1 MLEGDLVVGIDGV
14 QIDGASGMIAAIRDL
29 EPGDELVLTVV
40 RDGEQ
45 RDLRATLTARPA
57 E

>member
-1 MLEGDLVVGIDGV
+1 
-14 QIDGASGMIAAIRDL
+14 MIAAIRDL

-40 RDGEQ
+40 RGGDR
-45 RDLRATLTARPA
+45 RDLTATLTTRPA